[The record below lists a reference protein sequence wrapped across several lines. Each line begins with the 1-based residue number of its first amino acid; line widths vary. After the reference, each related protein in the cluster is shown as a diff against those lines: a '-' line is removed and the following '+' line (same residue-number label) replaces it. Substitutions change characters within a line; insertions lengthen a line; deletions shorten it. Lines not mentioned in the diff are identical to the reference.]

1 MTDTRTRSRNGRFLL
16 AALLVAFFATT
27 GQGMTGNATA
37 AVTVTGFSATPST
50 TRAGGH
56 PNLKVSTLFSEPTT
70 ISGIAIHLPAG
81 LRADSR
87 AFPFCSRKRL
97 LLNFCPR
104 NTKVGSLGAVAVAY
118 GLELPVT
125 TSIYNVRPSPTER
138 VRFGV
143 PIVGATGTGVAAE
156 LPVRERPADKGLD
169 LALAG
174 LPSEVAGIPVR
185 VTKLELSLKGVAR
198 RKVRKR
204 IRKRPFLTNPSS
216 CAPATTGLDVT
227 LHDATAL
234 TASSSFTPTGC

>member
-1 MTDTRTRSRNGRFLL
+1 MPDLADRPSRARLTV
-16 AALLVAFFATT
+16 AAAIVIALLATT
-27 GQGMTGNATA
+27 GQGMTGSAA
-37 AVTVTGFSATPST
+37 AVTVTGFSAVPTT

-56 PNLKVSTLFSEPTT
+56 PDLKVSTSFSEPTT
-70 ISGIAIHLPAG
+70 ISGVAIHLPAG
-81 LRADSR
+81 LRAEPR
-87 AFPFCSRKRL
+87 AFPFCSRRRL
-97 LLNFCPR
+97 LQNFCPR

-156 LPVRERPADKGLD
+156 LPVRERLADKGLD

-185 VTKLELSLKGVAR
+185 VTKLALSLKGVAR
-198 RKVRKR
+198 RKVGKR
-204 IRKRPFLTNPSS
+204 TRKRPFLTNPSS

-234 TASSSFTPTGC
+234 SASSSFTPTGC